1 MAKKLVYNYTFDASA
16 QTVEISGRH
25 KLRTLQLITNV
36 TDNVIIY
43 NFADSTKGG
52 TISYDETQN
61 KSTLTLTYDTTSM
74 SDSDELQIFIDIQE
88 DKVEF
93 GETFTD
99 PVSKLRVSNPE
110 NLIDTDFE
118 YGLQPTKWETIE
130 TVNNVPSVYSR
141 APGVSIEEISVVNAT
156 ANSEDIEVTCA
167 EEHGLSTGD
176 PIEVRGLTSR
186 TAEGKYLVTAVPSTT
201 KFLYRASAPQG
212 STGDKKTAYTTIIPG
227 SFFTG
232 SNLHY
237 ETFDGVKTDGANP
250 STLTV
255 TTETAHGFSTNTS
268 LYITNTVGKREV
280 ILSEAGDS
288 AAPDGDNYIDTTNDS
303 LYLPIHGLYNNQ
315 RVTITAES
323 DIFETSTGAIVPVD
337 AITAKAAYE
346 AAKTQCET
354 FVTTFKSDQDHSRL
368 YMNHVG
374 TRPTYMY
381 NDVTGIIPNTSYGT
395 AITQEIRWR
404 DADAYYYFYRDA
416 VRKARYVYNPFGL
429 TSTQLYTGE
438 PVDIGPRININLYYS
453 GVNASSYPSNLS
465 NMGFFHVST
474 PFVNNTYTDFILTVK
489 QVPSFAAV
497 DAYRVA
503 NGGPSSN
510 AANAFLESN
519 YEYGGHKEHTLAGT
533 TFDYRDTT
541 VNTYD
546 TTWRWHY
553 GIKYVD
559 AGAGEV
565 SMYVMDVF
573 LTNTT
578 FPNYNTDT
586 NRSLYDG
593 NNSDLTHNDR
603 DRTGPRWHI
612 QALFGLDDGHDDS
625 NGGRFRSS
633 SEAATRA
640 QAMAEAV
647 ADALT
652 SVGLASG
659 DQVDIQY
666 VNDNRVKLKST
677 SGTPYD
683 ITGIGTGPFTL
694 TTDQTF
700 GIADDYYT
708 IGGVTTTTMN
718 IDATTKLASR
728 TIEFDNNDVSE
739 DSQTNYFY
747 INFPNGHGL
756 SDGQKVTFN
765 NLTGTNP
772 TGITSGTEYYACA
785 PNSTYVTLAASESDF
800 DSQTY
805 VIGAASTAGTY
816 NLEIASISGRVA
828 AAGTVTTATNS
839 KVVTGTDTRFRS
851 QYAIGDSF
859 VLDPLP
865 TYQYGDYEV
874 GTIASVVSDTS
885 LTLEDNAGITTSSAK
900 HFIDTKINVRA
911 DGTFI
916 HRPFDGGV
924 EITAGSSPDSKVIR
938 QTRKYFRYQSGK
950 GIQCSMAIN
959 FNPYRPARSLVGTA
973 SSTDATITTEYPHG
987 LTVGDQIKVRK
998 AELETTYTPT
1008 GATYDPDTGVMVVT
1022 LAGHGFVAGET
1033 VTLAENSFTFTCAYD
1048 DHATNHTYPR
1058 ETDPAGGL
1066 KPILITETTTD
1077 TFSVNVGVS
1086 KSPNT
1091 GIHTFVSVDSD
1102 AVTHI
1107 DTSNIYNGDKTVQ
1120 SADTFTFTY
1129 TAGGTVTSDTANPKG
1144 VVEYTI
1150 QNYTDAGIRAGLF
1163 DDQNGMFYEYD
1174 GSVLYCV
1181 RRSSTAQLSGTVQT
1195 VTNSTSINGT
1205 NTKFENQVKAGDYV
1219 VIRGQS
1225 YKVTRVVSDTQL
1237 DIQPKYRG
1245 TSNDGVIV
1253 TKTVDTK
1260 VPQHLWSID
1269 PSDGTGPSGYNL
1281 DINAIQMV
1289 YLDYSWYGAGKIR
1302 FGFKD
1307 TLGHV
1312 KYVHEFLHNNRLNEA
1327 YMRSGNIPG
1336 RYEAFNIGKPSYVP
1350 GLFHW
1355 GTSVIMDGGFD
1366 DDDSY
1371 LFTASGKSLSYTNG
1385 DTDSSTTNAAGQLFE
1400 YNIPGRKKSDWY
1412 LKLSFPTADADKF
1425 STGIPLYTSDN
1436 ELDGQTVDYATYGA
1450 SAFEVYIFLER
1461 SKNGPGIY
1469 PTVGNATSVSI
1480 GAPSAG
1486 DSGGIDLTS
1495 LIPLVSLRL
1504 APSVDNNL
1512 IGVLGERDIINRMQL
1527 KLDELGISVSHDTRI
1542 SVILNGSLSN
1552 IKYEN
1557 VGAPSLSQ
1565 YIAHEYGDT
1574 IQDGTVIYEFRASGG
1589 SLGSSGERTV
1599 LTSNF
1604 DISKLIDMGNSILG
1618 GDGVFPNG
1626 PDILTICAS
1635 VLDTNTVDS
1644 SNPYQVDSRIS
1655 WAESQA

>member
-1 MAKKLVYNYTFDASA
+1 MAKKLVYNYSFDASA

-52 TISYDETQN
+52 TISYDETQD

-74 SDSDELQIFIDIQE
+74 SDTDELQIFIDIQE

-130 TVNNVPSVYSR
+130 TVNNIPSVYSR
-141 APGVSIEEISVVNAT
+141 APGVSIEGISVVSAT

-237 ETFDGVKTDGANP
+237 EKFDGVKTDGANP

-255 TTETAHGFSTNTS
+255 TTDTAHGFSTNTS
-268 LYITNTVGKREV
+268 LYVTNTVGKREV

-288 AAPDGDNYIDTTNDS
+288 AAPDGDHYIDTADDS
-303 LYLPIHGLYNNQ
+303 LYLPVHGLYNNQ
-315 RVTITAES
+315 RVTVTAAS
-323 DIFETSTGAIVPVD
+323 DIFETATGAIVPLD
-337 AITAKAAYE
+337 AITAKAAYD

-354 FVTTFKSDQDHSRL
+354 FVTTFKGDQDHSRL
-368 YMNHVG
+368 YMNYTG
-374 TRPTYMY
+374 SRPRYMF
-381 NDVTGIIPNTSYGT
+381 NDVNIIPNTSYGT
-395 AITQEIRWR
+395 AITQEIRWG
-404 DADAYYYFYRDA
+404 DADAYYYFYNGTTL
-416 VRKARYVYNPFGL
+416 KARYVYNPFSL

-438 PVDIGPRININLYYS
+438 AVDIGPRININRYYS
-453 GVNASSYPSNLS
+453 TGNSSSFPSNLT

-474 PFVNNTYTDFILTVK
+474 PYEYNQYTDFILEVK
-489 QVPSFAAV
+489 QVPSFAGIE
-497 DAYRVA
+497 AYRVA
-503 NGGPSSN
+503 NGGSSSN
-510 AANAFLESN
+510 QVTRHSN
-519 YEYGGHKEHTLAGT
+519 YNYENSHKEDTLSGST
-533 TFDYRDTT
+533 YVYTDTT
-541 VNTYD
+541 PNTYD
-546 TTWRWHY
+546 TNWRWHY
-553 GIKYVD
+553 GVKYIN
-559 AGAGEV
+559 AGSGEV
-565 SMYVMDVF
+565 SMYVLDVF

-578 FPNYNTDT
+578 FPNYVFTS
-586 NRSLYDG
+586 SLRGDG
-593 NNSDLTHNDR
+593 SSDLTHKESGY
-603 DRTGPRWHI
+603 TGPRWHI
-612 QALFGLDDGHDDS
+612 QALFGLDDGHDTS

-633 SEAATRA
+633 SEATTRA
-640 QAMAEAV
+640 QALAEAV

-652 SVGLASG
+652 SVALSSG
-659 DQVDIQY
+659 DEVDIQY

-677 SGTPYD
+677 SSGTPYD

-708 IGGVTTTTMN
+708 IGGVTTTTID
-718 IDATTKLASR
+718 IDATTKLANR

-739 DSQTNYFY
+739 DTQTNYFY
-747 INFPNGHGL
+747 INFPSGHGL
-756 SDGQKVTFN
+756 SDGQKVIFN

-772 TGITSGTEYYACA
+772 SGVTSGTEYYACA
-785 PNSTYVTLAASESDF
+785 PNSTYATLAASESDF

-805 VIGAASTAGTY
+805 VIGAANTAGTY

-828 AAGTVTTATNS
+828 AAGTVEASTST
-839 KVVTGTDTRFRS
+839 KVITGYDTRFRS

-874 GTIASVVSDTS
+874 GTVASVVSDTS
-885 LTLEDNAGITTSSAK
+885 LTLEDNAGITTSNAK

-973 SSTDATITTEYPHG
+973 SSTDATVTTEYPHG
-987 LTVGDQIKVRK
+987 LTAGDQIKIRK

-1048 DHATNHTYPR
+1048 AHATNHTYPR

-1066 KPILITETTTD
+1066 TPILIAATTTD

-1107 DTSNIYNGDKTVQ
+1107 DTSNIYNGDKTVK

-1195 VTNSTSINGT
+1195 ITNSTAINGT
-1205 NTKFENQVKAGDYV
+1205 NTKFENQVKTGDYI

-1327 YMRSGNIPG
+1327 YMRSGNVPG

-1371 LFTASGKSLSYTNG
+1371 LFTASGKALSYTNG
-1385 DTDSSTTNAAGQLFE
+1385 DTDSSTTNAAGALFQLPV
-1400 YNIPGRKKSDWY
+1400 PGTKRSDWY
-1412 LKLSFPTADADKF
+1412 LKLSFPTADASKF

-1436 ELDGQTVDYATYGA
+1436 ELNGQIVEYATYGA

-1461 SKNGPGIY
+1461 SRNGPGIY
-1469 PTVGNATSVSI
+1469 PNVPNATSVSI

-1486 DSGGIDLTS
+1486 DASGIDLTS

-1574 IQDGTVIYEFRASGG
+1574 IQDGTAIYEFRASGG